1 MTSIIEFLANLAY
14 WNMGGGTDYTTRLLS
29 NVHEGL
35 PLPDNVTDVQLVAG
49 QYLYYHYGCDGF
61 DDRGWGCG
69 YRTLMTLCS
78 WIRDQKIRSV
88 TDPADLHPV
97 PSNRSIQETLV
108 KIGDKE
114 SNFIGSRQWIGSVEV
129 GYIIDSLYDVSCK
142 IIHVNSGA
150 ELKNH
155 VKTLSDHFKN
165 LGAPVMMGGETDV
178 SSKGIMGVAEGPTE
192 TYLLVVDPHFWGE
205 GKSNSQLQGAGW
217 IKWQTLSD
225 FHMTTF
231 YNLCLPQLPAVSIK
245 GHPAN

>member
-1 MTSIIEFLANLAY
+1 MKPYYANSRK
-14 WNMGGGTDYTTRLLS
+14 NMGGGIDYTTRLLS

-35 PLPDNVTDVQLVAG
+35 PLPDDVTDVQLVAG

-78 WIRDQKIRSV
+78 WVRDQKMRSV
-88 TDPADLHPV
+88 TETSDLHPV
-97 PSNRSIQETLV
+97 PSNRCIQETLV

-114 SNFIGSRQWIGSVEV
+114 SYFIGSRQWIGSVEV

-165 LGAPVMMGGETDV
+165 FGAPVMMGGETDV
-178 SSKGIMGVAEGPTE
+178 SSKGIMGVAEGLTE

-205 GKSNSQLQGAGW
+205 GKNNSQLQGAGW

-245 GHPAN
+245 GHMAN